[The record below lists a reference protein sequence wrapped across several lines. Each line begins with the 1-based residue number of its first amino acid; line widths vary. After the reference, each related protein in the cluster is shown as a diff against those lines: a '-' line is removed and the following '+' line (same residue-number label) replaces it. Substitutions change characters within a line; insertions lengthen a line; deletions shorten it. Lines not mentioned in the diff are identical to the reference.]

1 MEVANGRF
9 RRPTALEK
17 ARQCT
22 WLFEMQ
28 ARGVAG
34 NSCSHQRVAAG

>member
-28 ARGVAG
+28 ASVP
-34 NSCSHQRVAAG
+34 SLKWDYKTWDK